1 VNLVLPV
8 GGEWC
13 RYDDAD
19 IAKMSEPERRLVD
32 QRDMDRRL
40 NPLSCFLPHGVAWHR
55 EEKVYAGGRIK
66 LSPSEYPKEYGNDG
80 VAFLNDR
87 TSGYAM
93 LLSPRKCGKTTAG
106 AVKMGI
112 NILDCDPTWPIFTEN
127 GVKWME
133 FQGPTIAVVAS
144 FGMSNLKDLWEV
156 YREFLPRYELGPF
169 APNWGLYPGE
179 EGPARNINFG
189 DGRPKDVV
197 MQRSRS
203 RIVFLCYTQQQH
215 IWESFKAKF
224 LHADEQIKLNLL
236 RAWED
241 GSSTFGN
248 DTQAWFTLSGFV
260 LDERPEDTGAAGP
273 LKPIWDGRRR
283 GSKTVGRYNMDI
295 ESTPD
300 VILTKEKKRE
310 RFDRYVNPDIERSDR
325 DARRGLAVYYPGW
338 EPGGGLLFGP
348 DVWDRDIHLINP
360 LWPDDKVPKDWTK
373 WRVVDYADKKTTCCS
388 WWAVGPEC
396 MVLYR
401 LLYETELLVAQTAKR
416 MIEMSHNRQV
426 KVSEERDWE
435 SSVTYDRFTEIQ
447 DKEQFYVSMLDPRAA
462 QWRKDTF
469 TVIELFRRYGIESMI
484 EASTAW
490 NEVQI
495 PMLKDLLRID
505 REKPHPFNKGPDGK
519 PLMGAARLYFFD
531 IPCIRP
537 AVDEMESLPED
548 PAVEGKRVMDVRVAH
563 DFVDT
568 AKYFASD
575 GPRYMGPITNDEK
588 EERYARREATPFT
601 GY

>member
-1 VNLVLPV
+1 MNYVLPIDGQWRTFTPEEV
-8 GGEWC
+8 QSAPPDVQNELA
-13 RYDDAD
+13 RMDA
-19 IAKMSEPERRLVD
+19 ER
-32 QRDMDRRL
+32 QR
-40 NPLSCFLPHGVAWHR
+40 NPLAYILAHGVPWHKG
-55 EEKVYAGGRIK
+55 EKQYAGGRIK
-66 LSPSEYPKEYGNDG
+66 LAPSEYPKEWKNDG
-80 VAFLNDR
+80 VAFLNDHK
-87 TSGYAM
+87 SGYVI
-93 LLSPRKCGKTTAG
+93 LLSPRKCGKTFLG
-106 AVKMGI
+106 AAKMGL
-112 NILDCDPTWPIFTEN
+112 NILQTDPAWPIFKKN
-127 GVKWME
+127 GILWRE
-133 FQGPTIAVVAS
+133 WQGPTIGVVAS

-156 YREFLPRYELGPF
+156 YREVFPRDELGPF
-169 APNWGLYPGE
+169 APNWGMYEGE
-179 EGPARNINFG
+179 TGPARNINFG

-197 MQRSRS
+197 MQKSRS

-241 GSSTFGN
+241 GSSTYG
-248 DTQAWFTLSGFV
+248 DETQAWFTLSGFV

-273 LKPIWDGRRR
+273 LKPIWDGRKR
-283 GSKTVGRYNMDI
+283 GGKTVGRYNMDV
-295 ESTPD
+295 ESTPA
-300 VILTKEKKRE
+300 VILTPDKKRE
-310 RFDRYVNPDIERSDR
+310 RYDRYVNPDIERTER

-348 DVWDRDIHLINP
+348 DVWDRDIHLIKP
-360 LWPDDKVPKDWTK
+360 LWADDAVPKEWTK

-401 LLYETELLVAQTAKR
+401 LLYEQELLVATTARR
-416 MIEMSHNRQV
+416 MIEMSHNGQTFL
-426 KVSEERDWE
+426 KTERDDE
-435 SSVTYDRFTEIQ
+435 SSVSYDRFTEVQ
-447 DKEQFYVSMLDPRAA
+447 DHEQFYVTLLDPRAA

-469 TVIELFRRYGIESMI
+469 TVIELFRRYGLESII

-505 REKPHPFNKGPDGK
+505 REKPHPFNKKEDGA
-519 PLMGAARLYFFD
+519 PVMGAARLYFFD
-531 IPCIRP
+531 IPCVRP

-548 PAVEGKRVMDVRVAH
+548 PGVEGKRVMDVRVAH

-575 GPRYMGPITNDEK
+575 GPRYMGTMVNDEK
-588 EERYARREATPFT
+588 EERHEGRKATPYT